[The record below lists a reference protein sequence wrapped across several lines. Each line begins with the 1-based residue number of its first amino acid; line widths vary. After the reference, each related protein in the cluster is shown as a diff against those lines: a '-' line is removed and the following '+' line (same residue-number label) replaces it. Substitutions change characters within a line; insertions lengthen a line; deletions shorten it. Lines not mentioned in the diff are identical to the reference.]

1 MGCLVF
7 LSYFLPKSAGISP
20 HSLVSHFR
28 IRVVYVFSRSHF
40 SARSISLNSSSVSAV
55 RGSLVLHFFLPHP
68 TDCIDA
74 VTVNGHIESL
84 LFQQSQSVYDSEE
97 FADIIRSFRRAKV
110 EDFLAAGYV
119 DSAIFHRTGV
129 AAAGSVHRQTVVNH
143 AGGQCFRRNFLAFL
157 LGVFS
162 DIGVRGGGQ
171 CAFRFFAGVE

>member
-1 MGCLVF
+1 MFGLFV
-7 LSYFLPKSAGISP
+7 L
-20 HSLVSHFR
+20 
-28 IRVVYVFSRSHF
+28 F
-40 SARSISLNSSSVSAV
+40 SAKICRNLSP
-55 RGSLVLHFFLPHP
+55 FFGFPFQNTGGVCVFPKPFLRTFYQFEQFLCFCGTRKLGLTFLLPHP
-68 TDCIDA
+68 ADCIDA
-74 VTVNGHIESL
+74 VTVDGHIESL

-97 FADIIRSFRRAKV
+97 FADIIRSLRRAKV

-157 LGVFS
+157 LGIFS